1 MGYIVLLPH
10 EVLGFGVEAEGLGPS
25 GLLAGGLDE
34 VMNLRGDGA
43 ASSVV
48 LIVNGAAERANQPVF
63 NLTHG
68 VLGHVEVEL
77 LHAYGHRHG
86 LIVTEIFAGAVGSF
100 LVSRIDAGDNVLLRV
115 GILPHLIAQA
125 LVVAWALVTEAAHI
139 CLCFLLEKRF
149 LVGHIS
155 VISYFAANVQN
166 NRDVTK

>member
-48 LIVNGAAERANQPVF
+48 LVVNGAAERANQPVF
-63 NLTHG
+63 NLAHG
-68 VLGHVEVEL
+68 VLRHVEVEL
-77 LHAYGHRHG
+77 LHADGHRYG

-115 GILPHLIAQA
+115 GIQPHLIAQA
-125 LVVAWALVTEAAHI
+125 LVVAWALVAEAAHI

-155 VISYFAANVQN
+155 VISYFAANVQK